1 MNVVIPDEKT
11 HHLLSRNKWVYVI
24 PAQEYPAVFPA
35 AVQAF
40 KAVKVNA
47 QVKDQVVIAFLL
59 TYASMKALG
68 G

>member
-1 MNVVIPDEKT
+1 
-11 HHLLSRNKWVYVI
+11 
-24 PAQEYPAVFPA
+24 VFPA